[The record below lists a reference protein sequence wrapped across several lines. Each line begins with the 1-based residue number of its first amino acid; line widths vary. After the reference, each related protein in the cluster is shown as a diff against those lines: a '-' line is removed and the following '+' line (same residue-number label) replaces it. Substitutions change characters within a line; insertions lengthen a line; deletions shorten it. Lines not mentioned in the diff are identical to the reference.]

1 MRAKNSFP
9 GIPRNNTKRDVTQDA
24 VHESIEVLTGQRGN
38 GDNRALLVKDLVNL
52 DELKRKQLIKA
63 AQGNANA
70 GGLPINIIG
79 GVEPPHAPA
88 NLSGT
93 GGFTFIALMWGHPT
107 YRGHA
112 YAEIY
117 RSDTDVFA
125 DAVMIATEV
134 SDVFSESVNMG
145 SSYYYWVRFV
155 NDVNVKGPLH
165 GANGLLVETE
175 ESATAILEKL
185 EGKIGN
191 SHLGNFLS
199 TQVGKIAGIGS
210 DVDQLNL
217 DMPQL
222 LIDVPQ
228 LMIDVPPLKQSVPL
242 MEAAV
247 FGEGGAVE
255 TAKKEANDAKAIS
268 ETVLATNES
277 LALNL
282 IDASLLSDINWGNNT
297 TQLAALN
304 TSINGIQATI
314 DSNFYTMAE
323 ADSAIAAAAT
333 TIQTMIEENG
343 TALTGDIAL
352 TYYTKTTTNNAIAA
366 ADTALKAAIEDPTGT
381 SLGATLNDD
390 YYTSTNTDEA
400 IAAAGLTL
408 KAEIEDPLGTSLGAD
423 LITNHYT
430 KAKTDEVIAQA
441 DLVLK
446 ADIENTSG
454 NSLGATLYNGYLTSS
469 DTNSAI
475 SAANTALKA
484 LIEDPNGASI
494 GADLQN
500 NYYTKTTADEAT
512 AASINALKSAIENPE
527 GTSLGADLVNNHYT
541 KTTADLAISEKV
553 SALKATIEDPAG
565 TSVGANL
572 ATNFYTKT
580 KANEA
585 IAAANTALKTAVED
599 PQGLSIGADLYNNYY
614 TKATADTAISEAGTA
629 LKAEIE
635 NPLGT
640 SLGADLQNNYYTKI
654 TADTAIAEAATQLK
668 TIIEDVNG
676 SSIGADLYNNYYTKV
691 TANEATA
698 NANELLKAEIE
709 NPEGSSIGATLYSLY
724 ETKADNERSVAKA
737 VYELN
742 STFEPALEGMI
753 ETALAGDIEAGRQRD
768 ISANFIATQKT
779 LSDQSHALAENLQVL
794 ESQFGESNATALTLS
809 RTVATNIQA
818 TALDLLRLA
827 SSIGSVGADLEQNY
841 YTSANADEAISQ
853 ATTTLKST
861 IEDPLGASLG
871 ADLINNHYTKTKAD
885 EAIAAAITILKSV
898 IEDPTGTSLG
908 ADLVNSYYT
917 KIAADTAIAT
927 ANTTLQSLIEDIEGN
942 SVGASLQTLSE
953 TVATNDEQWAMWGVK
968 ATVSEITASFG
979 LLNDGVDP
987 IFAIKGAKLA
997 IITSQE
1003 PDVATPVFGVV
1014 GDKTVI
1020 KSALIDE
1027 AHIQTL
1033 VTDDLLSNRVVV
1045 GSKLTTPSIN
1055 YDVETGTRSNNFSL
1069 DPSGN
1074 MVAKSAVLESV
1085 TIKDDSGN
1093 VMMSSTGM
1101 PWSSVTGIGKPA
1113 SNATANQSDE
1123 TTNAAISSAQSTAI
1137 AKAALT
1143 GENQTLYTTVGL
1155 EPDLMPIGAPN
1166 AKGFSTA
1173 IGSSHYSNY
1182 NDLIPVRRGER
1193 LHLEMWATQTGST
1206 VRAYMG
1212 IERYDRNKRPITGN
1226 SGTVYIGLA
1235 NTLLTKSW
1243 VKYTGTTVL
1252 PTSHT
1257 PYNGSDGGEVCFVR
1271 VRLLFNY
1278 ATSGQAYYSAFRLY
1292 RDVDFSDISGVT
1304 KPANNATANQ
1314 SDAITNNAIGEAA
1327 KTAELTRVTGA
1338 GAFAGL
1344 SKILSTNITTYIESG
1359 SIGSAQ
1365 INQAYINTLFG
1376 NNASFLGTV
1385 YANKISG
1392 DLVDGDVVSV
1402 SAAATTVKTTWTTI
1416 KTVTIQRNVNYD
1428 VWLTIADLVPT
1439 MDVTSGFGALFTRLK
1454 YSTQTG
1460 KAVSITKG
1468 ASNVTVYIQVK
1479 KIELYNAETPVET
1492 RISTQNAILQMFRKG
1507 SGFIV

>member
-38 GDNRALLVKDLVNL
+38 GDNRALLVKDLLNL
-52 DELKRKQLIKA
+52 EELKRKQLIKA
-63 AQGNANA
+63 AQGNSNV
-70 GGLPINIIG
+70 GGLPINVIG
-79 GVEPPHAPA
+79 GVSPPHAPV

-93 GGFTFIALMWGHPT
+93 GGFTFIALMWDRPT

-117 RSDTDVFA
+117 RSDTDVFS

-155 NDVNVKGPLH
+155 NEVNAKGPLH
-165 GANGLLVETE
+165 GANGLSVATTD
-175 ESATAILEKL
+175 SASEILDKLGGQIEK
-185 EGKIGN
+185 
-191 SHLGNFLS
+191 SHLGNFL
-199 TQVGKIAGIGS
+199 TTEVEKIPSIS
-210 DVDQLNL
+210 DSVEQLA
-217 DMPQL
+217 
-222 LIDVPQ
+222 
-228 LMIDVPPLKQSVPL
+228 IDVPPLKLSIPL

-247 FGEGGAVE
+247 FGVDGVVE
-255 TAKKEANDAKAIS
+255 TAKKEAKEAKATS
-268 ETVLATNES
+268 EAVLATDEA

-282 IDASLLSDINWGNNT
+282 IDAALLSDINWGKNT
-297 TQLAALN
+297 VNLLEINA
-304 TSINGIQATI
+304 SINGIQATI
-314 DSNFYTMAE
+314 NSNFYTMAE

-343 TALTGDIAL
+343 TSLTGDIAL
-352 TYYTKTTTNNAIAA
+352 TYYTKVTTDEAIAVA
-366 ADTALKAAIEDPTGT
+366 GETLKSAIEDPSGS
-381 SLGATLNDD
+381 SLGATLF
-390 YYTSTNTDEA
+390 TNYHTKTTTDE
-400 IAAAGLTL
+400 I
-408 KAEIEDPLGTSLGAD
+408 
-423 LITNHYT
+423 
-430 KAKTDEVIAQA
+430 IAQA

-446 ADIENTSG
+446 GAIEDANGS
-454 NSLGATLYNGYLTSS
+454 SLGATLYNGYLTSS

-475 SAANTALKA
+475 SAANAALKSA
-484 LIEDPNGASI
+484 IEDPSGTSI
-494 GADLQN
+494 AADLQT
-500 NYYTKTTADEAT
+500 NYYTKITADIAT
-512 AASINALKSAIENPE
+512 AASITALKADIENPE
-527 GTSLGADLVNNHYT
+527 GTSLGADLINNHYT
-541 KTTADLAISEKV
+541 KTTADLATSGAID
-553 SALKATIEDPAG
+553 ALQAIIENPSGA
-565 TSVGANL
+565 SVGANL
-572 ATNFYTKT
+572 ATNFHTKT
-580 KANEA
+580 KVNEA
-585 IAAANTALKTAVED
+585 IAAANTALKSAIED

-614 TKATADTAISEAGTA
+614 TKSTANEAIAAANTA

-635 NPLGT
+635 DPTGT
-640 SLGADLQNNYYTKI
+640 SLGADLQNNYYTKT
-654 TADTAIAEAATQLK
+654 TADAAISEASTQLK
-668 TIIEDVNG
+668 ADIENPLG
-676 SSIGADLYNNYYTKV
+676 NSIGADLYDNYYTKV
-691 TANEATA
+691 TANTAIATA
-698 NANELLKAEIE
+698 NTLLKAAIE
-709 NPEGSSIGATLYSLY
+709 NPEGGSLGATLFNLY
-724 ETKADNERSVAKA
+724 ETKADNEQSIAKSIF
-737 VYELN
+737 ELN
-742 STFEPALEGMI
+742 SSLEPALEGMI
-753 ETALAGDIEAGRQRD
+753 ETALAGDVEADRQRVITAD
-768 ISANFIATQKT
+768 FISKQKT
-779 LSDQSHALAENLQVL
+779 FADQNQALVETLQLL
-794 ESQFGESNATALTLS
+794 ESQFGISNATALKLS
-809 RTVATNIQA
+809 QTVSTNEKA
-818 TALDLLRLA
+818 VALDLLQLSTGIGDV
-827 SSIGSVGADLEQNY
+827 SSNLEQNY
-841 YTSANADEAISQ
+841 YTSSSVNEAIS
-853 ATTTLKST
+853 T
-861 IEDPLGASLG
+861 AS
-871 ADLINNHYTKTKAD
+871 
-885 EAIAAAITILKSV
+885 
-898 IEDPTGTSLG
+898 
-908 ADLVNSYYT
+908 
-917 KIAADTAIAT
+917 
-927 ANTTLQSLIEDIEGN
+927 TTLQSLIEDTEGN
-942 SVGASLQTLSE
+942 SVGASLQQLAQ

-997 IITSQE
+997 IITSQD
-1003 PDVATPVFGVV
+1003 PTVATPVFGVV

-1027 AHIQTL
+1027 AHIQSL
-1033 VTDDLLSNRVVV
+1033 VTDDLLSNRLVV
-1045 GSKLTTPSIN
+1045 GTKLITPSIN
-1055 YDVETGTRSNNFSL
+1055 YDAETGTRSNNFSL
-1069 DPSGN
+1069 DPNGN

-1085 TIKDDSGN
+1085 TIKDASGN
-1093 VMMSSTGM
+1093 VVMSSTGM
-1101 PWSSVTGIGKPA
+1101 PWSNITGTGKPA
-1113 SNATANQSDE
+1113 SNATANQSDA
-1123 TTNAAISSAQSTAI
+1123 TTNAAISAAQSTAI

-1212 IERYDRNKRPITGN
+1212 IERYDRNKKPITGN
-1226 SGTVYIGLA
+1226 SGTVYIGLS